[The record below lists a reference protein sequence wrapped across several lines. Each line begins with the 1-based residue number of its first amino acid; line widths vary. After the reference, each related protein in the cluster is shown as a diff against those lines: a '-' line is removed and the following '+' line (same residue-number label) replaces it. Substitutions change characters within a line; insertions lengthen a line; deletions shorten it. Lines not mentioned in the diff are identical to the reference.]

1 MMSIRKKLLLSY
13 IGMVLIPMFLFVLSV
28 MMLIGIFL
36 DDIKGINHYYQHDE
50 QNK

>member
-1 MMSIRKKLLLSY
+1 MSIRKKLLLSY
-13 IGMVLIPMFLFVLSV
+13 ILSV